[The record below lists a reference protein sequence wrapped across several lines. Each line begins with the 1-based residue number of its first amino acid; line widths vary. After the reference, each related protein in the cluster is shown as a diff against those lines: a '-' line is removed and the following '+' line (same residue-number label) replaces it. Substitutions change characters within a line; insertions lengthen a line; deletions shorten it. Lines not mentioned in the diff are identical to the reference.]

1 MTEQNQRIVVVT
13 GGSRGIGRAICISLA
28 APDAHIYFN
37 YFLQVIRML
46 KLPRLLKPKNLSP
59 MPGDW
64 QPAVV
69 LTLPKKK
76 KW

>member
-37 YFLQVIRML
+37 YFSHPSKHY
-46 KLPRLLKPKNLSP
+46 KLLFLEQPVWLLIFLNQA
-59 MPGDW
+59 G
-64 QPAVV
+64 
-69 LTLPKKK
+69 
-76 KW
+76 